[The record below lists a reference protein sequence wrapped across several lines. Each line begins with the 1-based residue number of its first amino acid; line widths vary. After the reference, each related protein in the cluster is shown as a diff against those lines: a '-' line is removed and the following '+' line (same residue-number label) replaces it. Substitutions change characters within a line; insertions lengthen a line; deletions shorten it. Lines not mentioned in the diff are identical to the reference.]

1 MARVTVEDCLDN
13 VINRF
18 ALVMV
23 AAKRTKQLVNGANPQ
38 VDTNRDK
45 PHVLALRE
53 IAAGSVTAQKS

>member
-13 VINRF
+13 VSNRF

-23 AAKRTKQLVNGANPQ
+23 AAKRTKQLVNGASPQ
-38 VDTNRDK
+38 IDNARDK

-53 IAAGSVTAQKS
+53 IAAGKVIAQK